1 MDEPRAGTLRG
12 KRLLVVEDEFL
23 IATDLARSLEDDG
36 VDVIGPV
43 GSIDDALKLISTEHA
58 LGGAVLDIKV
68 DGQLAYPIADAL
80 RDRGVPF
87 VFATGYDAWV
97 IPDSYKDVPRCEKP
111 VDTRLLARLLSAPVL

>member
-1 MDEPRAGTLRG
+1 MDEPKAGTLRG

-36 VDVIGPV
+36 VEVIGPV

-58 LGGAVLDIKV
+58 LGGAVLDINV
-68 DGQLAYPIADAL
+68 DGQLVYPIADAL
-80 RDRGVPF
+80 RDRRVPF

-111 VDTRLLARLLSAPVL
+111 VDTRLLSRLLSAPVL